1 MRKLNNIINKVGESF
16 FEFQSKL
23 QFFEREYLRKYEI
36 IDVTPTEVKV
46 LYIIGLSNTK
56 SMSDIADELRIT
68 KGTLSITVN
77 SLVKKGYVIRNR
89 HKQDRRIIILYLTRK
104 SISVVKHYEKFY
116 TELLRALFNELNDE
130 KIPVVEELLEKLNKI
145 IETNF
150 YEKILVYEDTIDLN
164 KEKDTYTYVEENEEI
179 E

>member
-1 MRKLNNIINKVGESF
+1 MRNLNNLINKVGEEF

-36 IDVTPTEVKV
+36 VDVTPTEVKV

-56 SMSDIADELRIT
+56 SMSDIADQLRIT
-68 KGTLSITVN
+68 KGSLSITVN

-89 HKQDRRIIILYLTRK
+89 HKQDRRVIILYLTRK

-116 TELLRALFNELNDE
+116 TELLRGLFAVLEDDKILFVGELLSKLND
-130 KIPVVEELLEKLNKI
+130 IVES
-145 IETNF
+145 NF
-150 YEKILVYEDTIDLN
+150 YEKILVYEDSAELD
-164 KEKDTYTYVEENEEI
+164 KENNNYVEENEEI

>member
-1 MRKLNNIINKVGESF
+1 MRNLNNLINKVGESF

-36 IDVTPTEVKV
+36 VDVTPTEVKV

-56 SMSDIADELRIT
+56 SMSDIADQLRIT

-89 HKQDRRIIILYLTRK
+89 HKQDRRVIILYLTRK
-104 SISVVKHYEKFY
+104 SISIVKHYEKFY
-116 TELLRALFNELNDE
+116 TELLRGLFSELSEE
-130 KIPVVEELLEKLNKI
+130 KIPVVDEILEKLNII
-145 IETNF
+145 IESNF
-150 YEKILVYEDTIDLN
+150 YENVLIYEEDGHTN
-164 KEKDTYTYVEENEEI
+164 KENNNYVEENEEI
-179 E
+179 EQY